1 MQYAPYKAQNYS
13 RGLDIKTTFSQINR
27 RRKRVQNLSFQK
39 RMESS
44 EKKAKSNII
53 LALDLP
59 PDKPN
64 RLLSR
69 SIKILDS
76 VHPYL
81 CALKLN
87 RQAVLP
93 LGLFEGVQNI
103 VSRAH
108 DLGLPTIMDA
118 KINDIGNTNR
128 AIAEYYFKAGF
139 DAVIASPF
147 VGWEEG
153 LQPVFEVAK
162 QLKRGVILLVFMS
175 HKGASEGYGQTV
187 RDPKTEELRSQYL
200 VFAEKALKWEAEG
213 AVVGATYPEKIREVH
228 VVLKEKVPIYSP
240 GVGAQGGDIEAAVKA
255 GARYLIVGRTIV
267 LAEDPAETAE
277 RMRDAAQ
284 RGIKH

>member
-1 MQYAPYKAQNYS
+1 MNSLLK
-13 RGLDIKTTFSQINR
+13 
-27 RRKRVQNLSFQK
+27 VQNLSFRQ
-39 RMESS
+39 RIESS
-44 EKKAKSNII
+44 AKKAKSNLI

-59 PDKPN
+59 ADKPS

-69 SIKILDS
+69 SIKILES

-93 LGLFEGVQNI
+93 LGLFDGVQKI
-103 VSRAH
+103 VKMAH

-128 AIAEYYFKAGF
+128 VIAEYYFKAGF

-153 LQPVFEVAK
+153 LQPVFEVAH
-162 QLKRGVILLVFMS
+162 QMKRGVILLVYMS

-187 RDPKTEELRSQYL
+187 RDPETGELRSQYM
-200 VFAEKALKWEAEG
+200 VFAEKALAWEADG
-213 AVVGATYPEKIREVH
+213 AVVGATYPEKIREVYAM
-228 VVLKEKVPIYSP
+228 LKDKVPIYSP

-267 LAEDPAETAE
+267 LAEDPAETAK
-277 RMRDAAQ
+277 RLRDAVQ
-284 RGIKH
+284 KCLKR